1 MTFEHALKSGLAA
14 RGFVARRLAVALLA
28 VVGLGSL
35 GFAPAWAQ
43 APLQPQPPVAPGA
56 PAAASS
62 EPKAVAPPASAA
74 SAPQR
79 VEIQGGRI
87 RDTDERRQS
96 TAAKIVIGREE
107 IERYGDSNTSEVLK
121 RLPGVTVGGAPGR
134 GGGAPR
140 MRGLGAGFTQILL
153 NGERLPPGFSV
164 DFITPEQIDRIEVLR
179 SPTAETGARAIA
191 GTINIITREGFKKRI
206 NDVKLGFQVEQG
218 RVSPGVSWTRND
230 SLGDALIYTTSI
242 TLFRRNNETQSRS
255 STVAETVATGA
266 PLTQYDT
273 LNDTV
278 SHGQGFNANAR
289 LQWRL
294 GEGHSLVLMPMAILS
309 DNDSRFTSV
318 RTTTVGLP
326 EYATAQG
333 STDGRFTMLRL
344 NTQYNQA
351 LSDGTRLDLRLNG
364 GVHRWTSLGLRDEF
378 DAAGARL
385 RDTSNAVTWRDNNI
399 LATGKATKLVGG
411 EHNWVAGMELES
423 NQRREQRVSLENGLP
438 NPLVLDFGD
447 DVQAK
452 TRRTAAF
459 VQDEW
464 NINPQW
470 AAHAGLRWE
479 GIQTN
484 GVGVGGAAIRNR
496 SSVATPLLHAVYKLD
511 PKSRDQVRASLT
523 RSYRTPTLAQLIAR
537 PNLSSNNSLTSPDR
551 YGNPNLKPELA
562 TGIDTAFERYL
573 DDGGVLSVNL
583 FHRRIQNVIRNVITV
598 NSVTGRTESRPQN
611 ISNATTSGIELEA
624 KFRLDQVFSDA
635 PRVDLR
641 WNASV
646 FDSKV
651 DAVPGPNNRL
661 EAQAR
666 GTLNLGADYRFRGTP
681 LSIGGNVNWTPSV
694 ETRLSEFQTTRESAK
709 LVGDAFA
716 LWTFNP
722 NLMLRVSVSNFAPR
736 DFETGNQVVSSTVS
750 QTTANRDRTVLNL
763 RVGLEIKL

>member
-1 MTFEHALKSGLAA
+1 MTFKHAWLGRPRA
-14 RGFVARRLAVALLA
+14 RGVVASRLAVALMGLC
-28 VVGLGSL
+28 GLGL
-35 GFAPAWAQ
+35 VPAWAQ
-43 APLQPQPPVAPGA
+43 SQVQPPAATVPAA
-56 PAAASS
+56 PAAAASS
-62 EPKAVAPPASAA
+62 PKTAVPPANAA

-79 VEIQGGRI
+79 IEIQGGRV

-153 NGERLPPGFSV
+153 NGERLPPGFSI
-164 DFITPEQIDRIEVLR
+164 DSITPEQIDRIEVLR

-206 NDVKLGFQVEQG
+206 NDVKFGFQLEQG
-218 RVSPGVSWTRND
+218 RVSPGLSWTRND
-230 SLGDALIYTTSI
+230 SLGDALIYTTSV
-242 TLFRRNNETQSRS
+242 TLFSRNTETQSS
-255 STVAETVATGA
+255 ASTLAESVATGA
-266 PLTQYDT
+266 PLAQYDT
-273 LNDTV
+273 LSDNV
-278 SHGQGFNANAR
+278 SKGRGFNANAR

-294 GEGHSLVLMPMAILS
+294 GEGHSVVVMPMAIL
-309 DNDSRFTSV
+309 NDTKSRFSNV

-333 STDGRFTMLRL
+333 TTEGRFSMLRL
-344 NTQYNQA
+344 NSQYNRA
-351 LSDGTRLDLRLNG
+351 LSDGTRLDLRANG
-364 GVHRWTSLGLRDEF
+364 GLLRWSGLTLRDEF
-378 DAAGARL
+378 DATGASQRNTSNDVNW
-385 RDTSNAVTWRDNNI
+385 RDTNLLTSA
-399 LATGKATKLVGG
+399 KATKLVGG
-411 EHNWVAGMELES
+411 EHNWVTGVELES
-423 NQRREQRVSLENGLP
+423 NKRNEQRVSLENGLP
-438 NPLVLDFGD
+438 NPLVLEFGD

-452 TRRTAAF
+452 TQRTAAF

-464 NINPQW
+464 SINPQW
-470 AAHAGLRWE
+470 AAHVGLRWE

-484 GVGVGGAAIRNR
+484 GVGVSGEAIRNR
-496 SSVATPLLHAVYKLD
+496 SSVATPLMHLVYKLD

-537 PNLSSNNSLTSPDR
+537 PNLSNNNSLTSPDR

-573 DDGGVLSVNL
+573 EDGGVLSVNL

-598 NSVTGRTESRPQN
+598 NPTTGRTESRPQN

-624 KFRLDQVFSDA
+624 KFRLDQVFTDA

-651 DAVPGPNNRL
+651 DAVPAPNNRL

-681 LSIGGNVNWTPSV
+681 LSVGGNLNWTPSV
-694 ETRLSEFQTTRESAK
+694 QTRLSAFQTTRESAK

-722 NLMLRVSVSNFAPR
+722 NLMLRVSASNFAPR
-736 DFETGNQVVSSTVS
+736 DFETGNRVESSTVS
-750 QTTANRDRTVLNL
+750 QTTVNRDRTALNL
-763 RVGLEIKL
+763 NVRLEIKL

>member
-1 MTFEHALKSGLAA
+1 MGLC
-14 RGFVARRLAVALLA
+14 
-28 VVGLGSL
+28 GLGL
-35 GFAPAWAQ
+35 APAWAQ
-43 APLQPQPPVAPGA
+43 SQGQPPAVVTAPTG
-56 PAAASS
+56 PDAAASA
-62 EPKAVAPPASAA
+62 PKAANAPNATAPPANAA

-79 VEIQGGRI
+79 IEIQGGRV

-153 NGERLPPGFSV
+153 NGERLPPGFSI
-164 DFITPEQIDRIEVLR
+164 DSITPEQIDRIEVLR

-191 GTINIITREGFKKRI
+191 GTINLITREGFKKRI

-218 RVSPGVSWTRND
+218 RVSPGLSWTRND
-230 SLGDALIYTTSI
+230 SLGDAWIYTTSV
-242 TLFRRNNETQSRS
+242 TLFSRNNETQSS
-255 STVAETVATGA
+255 ASTLAETIATGA
-266 PLTQYDT
+266 PLAQYDT
-273 LNDTV
+273 VNDNV
-278 SHGQGFNANAR
+278 SKGQGFNANAR

-294 GEGHSLVLMPMAILS
+294 GEGHSVVLMPMAILS
-309 DNDSRFTSV
+309 DNKSRFDNV
-318 RTTTVGLP
+318 RVTTVGLP
-326 EYATAQG
+326 EYTTAHG
-333 STDGRFTMLRL
+333 TTEGRFSMLRL
-344 NTQYNQA
+344 NTQYNRA
-351 LSDGTRLDLRLNG
+351 LSDGTRLDLRVNG
-364 GVHRWTSLGLRDEF
+364 GLHRWSGLTLRDEF
-378 DAAGARL
+378 DASGALQRNTSNDVHW
-385 RDTSNAVTWRDNNI
+385 RDTNLLTSA
-399 LATGKATKLVGG
+399 KATKLVGG
-411 EHNWVAGMELES
+411 EHNWVAGLELES
-423 NQRREQRVSLENGLP
+423 NKRNEQRVSLENGLP

-452 TRRTAAF
+452 TQRTAAF

-464 NINPQW
+464 SINPQW

-484 GVGVGGAAIRNR
+484 GVGVGGEAIRNR
-496 SSVATPLLHAVYKLD
+496 SGVATPLMHLVYKFD

-573 DDGGVLSVNL
+573 EDGGVLSVNL

-598 NSVTGRTESRPQN
+598 NPTTGRTESRPQN

-624 KFRLDQVFSDA
+624 KFRLDQLFTDA

-651 DAVPGPNNRL
+651 DAVPAPNNRL

-666 GTLNLGADYRFRGTP
+666 GTLNFGADYRFRGTP
-681 LSIGGNVNWTPSV
+681 LSVGGNLNWTPAGQ
-694 ETRLSEFQTTRESAK
+694 TRLSEFQTTRESAK

-722 NLMLRVSVSNFAPR
+722 NLMLRVSASNFAPR
-736 DFETGNQVVSSTVS
+736 DFETGNRVESSTVA
-750 QTTANRDRTVLNL
+750 QTTVNRDRTVLNL